1 MEESVIYKN
10 GNYLTLI
17 DSNGSKFTKIRR
29 TIKWDDNEFHAEFP
43 DSIDL
48 KISNR
53 CNIGCPF
60 CHESSVPNGKIFD
73 LKRTIQVLDKLPK
86 VGIEVAI
93 GGGDIF
99 DCYSEF
105 KSLNH
110 WLADNYFLTRV
121 TINEKDLRRPEYDE
135 LLQDCN
141 QNRSSIDNISVGI
154 SIVSNNPP
162 LDKLSNLYRGSFV
175 FHVIVGVTPISTLKD
190 LIECVRGCIA
200 SIKIL
205 VLGFKN
211 YGRGKSFNIDPKL
224 MDNWKKEI
232 KSMLYYRSFG
242 ETLFLSFDNLAIEQL
257 GIKDALLDYEW
268 ETCYQGDEFTN
279 TMYINAVDEFF
290 APTSYST
297 EKKSWSE
304 YNNDIIKYFNE
315 NHN

>member
-1 MEESVIYKN
+1 MEESIIYKN

-17 DSNGSKFTKIRR
+17 KSNNYEFTKIRR

-48 KISNR
+48 KISNK

-60 CHESSVPNGKIFD
+60 CHESSTPNGKVFN
-73 LKRTIQVLDKLPK
+73 LKKTIQVLDKLPK

-93 GGGDIF
+93 GGGDIL
-99 DCYSEF
+99 DCYNEF
-105 KSLNH
+105 KDLNN
-110 WLADNYFLTRV
+110 WLINNRFLTRV
-121 TINEKDLRRPEYDE
+121 TINEKDLDRSEYTQ
-135 LLQDCN
+135 LLKDFC
-141 QNRSSIDNISVGI
+141 QNKSDIESLSIGI
-154 SIVSNNPP
+154 SIIGSNPP
-162 LDKLSNLYRGSFV
+162 LTMISNIYRGNYV
-175 FHVIVGVTPISTLKD
+175 FHVIVGVTPISTLRS
-190 LIECVRGCIA
+190 LIDCVKKSIA

-211 YGRGKSFNIDPKL
+211 YGRGKSFNIDTKL
-224 MDNWKKEI
+224 ISDWKREI

-242 ETLFLSFDNLAIEQL
+242 ETLYLSFDNLAIEQL
-257 GIKDALLDYEW
+257 EIKDALLDYEW
-268 ETCYQGDEFTN
+268 EICYQGDEFTN
-279 TMYINAVDEFF
+279 TMYVNAVDEFF

>member
-10 GNYLTLI
+10 GNYLTI
-17 DSNGSKFTKIRR
+17 IKSGNYKFTKIRR
-29 TIKWDDNEFHAEFP
+29 TIKWDDNEFHPEFP

-48 KISNR
+48 KISNK
-53 CNIGCPF
+53 CSIGCPF
-60 CHESSVPNGKIFD
+60 CHESSVPNGKVFD
-73 LKRTIQVLDKLPK
+73 LSRTIQVLNKLPK

-99 DCYSEF
+99 DCYKEF
-105 KSLNH
+105 IGLRN
-110 WLADNYFLTRV
+110 WLVDNSFLVRV
-121 TINEKDLRRPEYDE
+121 TINERDLNRPEYNQ
-135 LLQDCN
+135 LLEDC
-141 QNRSSIDNISVGI
+141 RGYSGLDHLGVGVSVVSSKPPFDKISNIT
-154 SIVSNNPP
+154 
-162 LDKLSNLYRGSFV
+162 RGNFV
-175 FHVIVGVTPISTLKD
+175 FHVIIGITPISVLRD
-190 LIECVRGCIA
+190 LIKCINE
-200 SIKIL
+200 SIYSTKIL

-224 MDNWKKEI
+224 VDDWKKEI
-232 KSMLYYRSFG
+232 KSILYYRPFG
-242 ETLFLSFDNLAIEQL
+242 ETLCLSFDNLAIEQL
-257 GIKDALLDYEW
+257 GIKDALLEYEW

-304 YNNDIIKYFNE
+304 CNNDIIKYFNE